1 MISAAWAQGA
11 PAGAPSAIVQFL
23 PLILIFVVFYFLLIR
38 PQQQKQRAH
47 QQLIDNLKLND
58 DVITAGGIYGKVV
71 GVQEKIVTLEI
82 APNVRIRV
90 DRPQIASLAGK
101 SADKPKEKEKDKQK

>member
-1 MISAAWAQGA
+1 M
-11 PAGAPSAIVQFL
+11 
-23 PLILIFVVFYFLLIR
+23 
-38 PQQQKQRAH
+38 
-47 QQLIDNLKLND
+47 
-58 DVITAGGIYGKVV
+58 ITAGGIYGKVV